1 MALTDFTIPNLYN
14 GVSQQPITIRLPN
27 QLDEQIN
34 GYSSIS
40 NGLTK
45 RKGSYKV
52 LTYRLLN
59 PNLADPDPI
68 GDAIFNQEAFTYIKT
83 LEGVHYSGVKF
94 TYQIIVS
101 TYFGHLWV
109 KHLSGPNMGQ
119 MRFVGTFDYLKGQ
132 RKHFKTVIDGNK
144 LYILNR
150 SKTVIGSDD
159 YDGSTE
165 LQGAL
170 IHVANGTF
178 SNDYIVNVELF
189 NTDKSKSF
197 GSFTAKT
204 TIGNSGTE
212 DVTHLKSSWIAED
225 LRTKLKTA
233 RDALVA
239 TNPELSLINL
249 ETSAH
254 PTDQNYLHLQLVA
267 TQNSGWSQIAFD
279 GTTYVMIS
287 SDTKKEFTMAKSTD
301 GTNWTDLNP
310 VGVKKQW
317 RCIIRASNNKFYA
330 GAADGTLASSTDGTT
345 WSTISYSTN
354 QGGFYK
360 FVESNGRLFA
370 ITEYNRSGN
379 YTLRFDPRLGG
390 RLWYLTL
397 TTETSSYVDAPIRYP
412 SGSTPEYFH
421 KFIEDICIDNLGRLQ
436 LAYVAGID
444 GFSQVIRFVRVTL
457 DSSLAWTVRSDF
469 WVNTYGAS
477 GITIQSTRT
486 YFGFDKLIN
495 AIGPHD
501 NSLGTMFLLGNKGA
515 IYYEGIA
522 NASTGV
528 GMSMVNTGQVLYS
541 ILSPSMVSTSNGKII
556 TLTSKT
562 SFTLSGTYDSDNIKQ
577 VFANGSDRFLLG
589 NLSLYKATEST
600 IRTSNFWT
608 KNSFG
613 VTVPYVIECKAW
625 TTNTKNSIY
634 AFNGS
639 VKDITTLPNGPDGYT
654 IKVDS
659 DTTSDKENYYLAY
672 DDIKGYWAETTKK
685 GLTSNIDPLTM
696 PLVIEDA
703 SLDPDTN
710 IDFIK
715 RLEVKPRESGDE
727 ISNPLPS
734 FVGKKINDIYLFNN
748 RFGLVAGSNVVL
760 SRIDDYNTFMR
771 TSNALVLGADRIDL
785 KASLPS
791 SRGTDLA
798 FAVPYDSELVIS
810 SGTSQYSLKSNTAFD
825 PKTASLSTTTE
836 FQVNTECDPV
846 NAGNSIYLTL
856 NRNYS
861 SGVLELA
868 RRSDVGIA
876 GTEMTL
882 HIPTYIEG
890 KIIEMV
896 SSTTENILIARTD
909 RHPKR
914 LYIQNRNIRDGQLV
928 QNAWHKWEY
937 PEIILGIDIIGTN
950 VYVTSTPEYFDEE
963 IGSRRDVNVC
973 SIAISSTSIP
983 DSTNVKLITFS
994 PHLDKT
1000 TVVQAFGQLTFDYNS
1015 YYYVNYYS
1023 KDEIVAM
1030 DNKGRIFKGFDKINE
1045 VLMDLDYW
1053 NTEFPDVT
1061 KRQLYV
1067 GILFEHSFT
1076 FSEQVVASYNN
1087 GEKTVNKHAKL
1098 LLRDMKISF
1107 ENTGKFS
1114 VIVSPKG
1121 RDSFTQDFSGMI
1133 LGDESATLGRVN
1145 ISTGDFKFYIGCMS
1159 NSVKIKVLSNNPF
1172 PTSFNTAEWR
1182 GTVTTNSGR

>member
-59 PNLADPDPI
+59 PNLVDPDPI
-68 GDAIFNQEAFTYIKT
+68 GDAIYNQEAFTYIKT
-83 LEGVHYSGVKF
+83 LEGIHYSGVKF

-109 KHLSGPNMGQ
+109 KHLTGPNMGQ

-150 SKTVIGSDD
+150 SKTVIGSND

-204 TIGNSGTE
+204 TLGNSGTE

-225 LRTKLKTA
+225 LRVKLKTA
-233 RDALVA
+233 RDALVG
-239 TNPELSLINL
+239 TNPELGLINL
-249 ETSAH
+249 EPSAH

-267 TQNSGWSQIAFD
+267 SQNSGWSQIAFD

-317 RCIIRASNNKFYA
+317 KCIIRASNNKFYA

-345 WSTISYSTN
+345 WSTVSYLTN

-370 ITEYNRSGN
+370 ITEYNRSGAFGQN
-379 YTLRFDPRLGG
+379 VGTNLGG

-397 TTETSSYVDAPIRYP
+397 TSETSNYVDPTITHPTVGTVYN
-412 SGSTPEYFH
+412 S
-421 KFIEDICIDNLGRLQ
+421 KFVEDICIDNLGR
-436 LAYVAGID
+436 
-444 GFSQVIRFVRVTL
+444 FQVIYQARINGTGVIARFPRVTL
-457 DSSLAWTVRSDF
+457 NSSLVPTTLADF
-469 WVNTYGAS
+469 FIKVYTGK
-477 GITIQSTRT
+477 TIQAARS
-486 YFGFDKLIN
+486 YFGFDKLN
-495 AIGPHD
+495 
-501 NSLGTMFLLGNKGA
+501 NSLGLHNNPLGSMFLLGNSGT
-515 IYYEGIA
+515 IYFDGTA
-522 NASTGV
+522 NVSTGLGPV
-528 GMSMVNTGQVLYS
+528 ILNTSQVVYS
-541 ILSPSMVSTSNGKII
+541 ILDGTRISTSNGKII

-562 SFTLSGTYDSDNIKQ
+562 AYTLSGTYDSDTIKQ
-577 VFANGSDRFLLG
+577 IFSNGSNRILVG
-589 NLSLYKATEST
+589 NLSLYKTT
-600 IRTSNFWT
+600 DTNIPLSNLWT
-608 KNSFG
+608 KISFG

-659 DTTSDKENYYLAY
+659 DATSDKENYYLTY
-672 DDIKGYWAETTKK
+672 NDTKGYWAETTKK

-710 IDFIK
+710 LDFIK
-715 RLEVKPRESGDE
+715 RLEVKRREAGDE
-727 ISNPLPS
+727 VSNPLPS

-1000 TVVQAFGQLTFDYNS
+1000 IVVQAFGQLTFDYNS

-1053 NTEFPDVT
+1053 NTEFPDVG

-1114 VIVSPKG
+1114 VLISPKG